1 MRYQEYVKATNNII
15 SQYDFQL
22 TVRQI
27 FYRLVSIAFIRN
39 TINCYKLF
47 DRMITRGRER
57 GDIDPRSIIDRA
69 RNTIGGDYGYL
80 SVEEYVRS
88 KISELE
94 DTEQYTRRIWDDQP
108 QYVELWVEK
117 DALAT
122 LFSNVASGYRV
133 VTYPSRG
140 YSSFTK
146 VYEAI
151 NERFSMYRD
160 RPITILHFADHDP
173 SGINMTQDI
182 QSRLERYGSHAR
194 VKRIALTHQQVKHF
208 GLEPMPTKI
217 SDSRWRQYSLQ
228 YGNQC
233 WELDALPPNEL
244 QNMIRDAIKE
254 HLDVSRWNR
263 TFKEIE
269 NERRSLQKKFKSR
282 EVSSLINK
290 LGFLLNV
297 NSKKAGSSG
306 KNPKSRH

>member
-1 MRYQEYVKATNNII
+1 MRYQEYVKATNDIM
-15 SQYDFQL
+15 SQYNILL

-27 FYRLVSIAFIRN
+27 FYRLVSSGFIQN
-39 TINCYKLF
+39 TINSYKLF
-47 DRMITRGRER
+47 DRMITRGREK
-57 GDIDPRSIIDRA
+57 GEIDARSIVDRA
-69 RNTIGGDYGYL
+69 RQVIGGDYGYG
-80 SVEEYVRS
+80 SVQDFVRS

-108 QYVELWVEK
+108 QYVEVWVEK

-122 LFSNVASGYRV
+122 LFSTIADGYRV

-151 NERFSMYRD
+151 NKRFSLYDD

-173 SGINMTQDI
+173 SGLNMTEDI
-182 QSRLERYGSHAR
+182 QSRLYRYGSHAR
-194 VKRIALTHQQVKHF
+194 VKRVALTYVQVRQF

-217 SDSRWRQYSLQ
+217 SDSRWREYSSQ

-233 WELDALPPNEL
+233 WELDALPPDEL
-244 QNMIRDAIKE
+244 QNIIRDSIKA
-254 HLDVSRWNR
+254 HIDVSRWNR

-269 NERRSLQKKFKSR
+269 KERRLLQKRFRSK
-282 EVSSLINK
+282 EVTSLIGK
-290 LGFLLNV
+290 LGLLLYDSSYKNT
-297 NSKKAGSSG
+297 KKLSG
-306 KNPKSRH
+306 RE

>member
-1 MRYQEYVKATNNII
+1 MIPLQYSQYVRATNDII
-15 SQYDFQL
+15 SQYSILL

-27 FYRLVSIAFIRN
+27 FYRLVSSGFIQN
-39 TINCYKLF
+39 TINSYKLF
-47 DRMITRGRER
+47 DRMITRGREK
-57 GDIDPRSIIDRA
+57 GEIDARSIVDRA
-69 RNTIGGDYGYL
+69 RQVIGGDYGYG
-80 SVEEYVRS
+80 SVQDFVRS

-108 QYVELWVEK
+108 QYVEVWVEK

-122 LFSNVASGYRV
+122 LFSSIADGYRV

-151 NERFSMYRD
+151 NKRFSLYRD

-173 SGINMTQDI
+173 SGLNMTEDI
-182 QSRLERYGSHAR
+182 QSRLYRYGSHAR
-194 VKRIALTHQQVKHF
+194 VKRIALTYAQVRQF

-217 SDSRWRQYSLQ
+217 SDSRWREYSSQ

-244 QNMIRDAIKE
+244 QNIIGNAIKAHIE
-254 HLDVSRWNR
+254 VSRWNR

-269 NERRSLQKKFKSR
+269 KEKRSLQKRFKSR
-282 EVSSLINK
+282 EVTSLIKK
-290 LGFLLNV
+290 LGSLLGDSQV
-297 NSKKAGSSG
+297 NTKK
-306 KNPKSRH
+306 

>member
-1 MRYQEYVKATNNII
+1 MRYHDYIRATNNII
-15 SQYDFQL
+15 SQYDFKL

-39 TINCYKLF
+39 TINSYKLF

-57 GDIDPRSIIDRA
+57 GDIDATTIIDRA
-69 RNTIGGDYGYL
+69 RNTIGGDYGYA
-80 SVEEYVRS
+80 SVEHYIRS

-94 DTEQYTRRIWDDQP
+94 DTEQYTRRVWDDQP

-122 LFSNVASGYRV
+122 LFSSVANGYRV

-151 NERFSMYRD
+151 NERFSIYRD

-173 SGINMTQDI
+173 SGLNMTDDI

-194 VKRIALTHQQVKHF
+194 VKRIALTYQQVRQF

-217 SDSRWRQYSLQ
+217 SDSRWKEYSIH

-244 QNMIRDAIKE
+244 QNMIRDAINA
-254 HLDVSRWNR
+254 HIDVSRWNR

-269 NERRSLQKKFKSR
+269 KERASLQKRFKSR
-282 EVSSLINK
+282 EVTSLIKK
-290 LGFLLNV
+290 LDSLLSDRSQRNA
-297 NSKKAGSSG
+297 KK
-306 KNPKSRH
+306 

>member
-1 MRYQEYVKATNNII
+1 
-15 SQYDFQL
+15 
-22 TVRQI
+22 
-27 FYRLVSIAFIRN
+27 
-39 TINCYKLF
+39 
-47 DRMITRGRER
+47 MITRGRER
-57 GDIDPRSIIDRA
+57 GDIDATSIIDRA
-69 RNTIGGDYGYL
+69 RQTIGGDYGYA
-80 SVEEYVRS
+80 SIEDYVRS

-94 DTEQYTRRIWDDQP
+94 DTEQYTRRVWDGQP

-122 LFSNVASGYRV
+122 LFSTVANGYRV
-133 VTYPSRG
+133 ITYPSRG

-151 NERFSMYRD
+151 NERFSKYHD

-194 VKRIALTHQQVKHF
+194 VKRIALTYEQVRQF

-217 SDSRWRQYSLQ
+217 SDSRWKEYSVQ

-244 QNMIRDAIKE
+244 QNIIRDSIKA
-254 HLDVSRWNR
+254 HIDVSKWNK
-263 TFKEIE
+263 TFEEIE
-269 NERRSLQKKFKSR
+269 KERASLQKRFRSK
-282 EVSSLINK
+282 EVALLINK
-290 LGFLLNV
+290 LGLLLH
-297 NSKKAGSSG
+297 GSSHSNT
-306 KNPKSRH
+306 K

>member
-1 MRYQEYVKATNNII
+1 MIPLQYSEYVKATNDII
-15 SQYDFQL
+15 SQYDILL

-27 FYRLVSIAFIRN
+27 FYRLVSSGFIQN
-39 TINCYKLF
+39 TINSYKLF

-57 GDIDPRSIIDRA
+57 GDIDARSIVDRA
-69 RNTIGGDYGYL
+69 RQVMGGDYGYA
-80 SVEEYVRS
+80 SVQDFVRT

-108 QYVELWVEK
+108 QYVEAWVEK

-122 LFSNVASGYRV
+122 LFSSIADGYRV

-140 YSSFTK
+140 YSSYTK

-151 NERFSMYRD
+151 NKRFSLYGN
-160 RPITILHFADHDP
+160 RPITILHFSDHDP
-173 SGINMTQDI
+173 SGLNMTEDI
-182 QSRLERYGSHAR
+182 QSRLYRYGSHAK
-194 VKRIALTHQQVKHF
+194 VKRIALTYIQVRQF

-217 SDSRWRQYSLQ
+217 SDSRWREYSLQ

-244 QNMIRDAIKE
+244 QNIIRDSIKG
-254 HLDVSRWNR
+254 HIDVSRWNK

-269 NERRSLQKKFKSR
+269 KEKQSLQKKFKSK
-282 EVSSLINK
+282 EVTSLIKK
-290 LGFLLNV
+290 LGSLL
-297 NSKKAGSSG
+297 SDGSSMNA
-306 KNPKSRH
+306 KK

>member
-1 MRYQEYVKATNNII
+1 MRYQEYVRATNDII

-39 TINCYKLF
+39 TINSYKLF
-47 DRMITRGRER
+47 DSMITRGRER
-57 GDIDPRSIIDRA
+57 GDIDARSIIDRA
-69 RNTIGGDYGYL
+69 RQTIGGDYGYT
-80 SVEEYVRS
+80 SVEDYIRS

-122 LFSNVASGYRV
+122 IFSSVANGYRV

-151 NERFSMYRD
+151 NERFSIYRD

-173 SGINMTQDI
+173 SGLNMTEDI

-194 VKRIALTHQQVKHF
+194 VKRIALTYAQVRQF

-217 SDSRWRQYSLQ
+217 SDSRWRQYSMQ

-244 QNMIRDAIKE
+244 QKMIRDAIKG
-254 HLDVSRWNR
+254 HIDVPKWNR

-269 NERRSLQKKFKSR
+269 KERASLQKRFRSK
-282 EVSSLINK
+282 EVIHLINN
-290 LGFLLNV
+290 LGLLLYDS
-297 NSKKAGSSG
+297 SKRQK
-306 KNPKSRH
+306 KQ

>member
-1 MRYQEYVKATNNII
+1 MRYQEYVRATNNII

-27 FYRLVSIAFIRN
+27 FYRLVSISFIRN
-39 TINCYKLF
+39 TINSYKLF

-57 GDIDPRSIIDRA
+57 GDIDARSIIDRA
-69 RNTIGGDYGYL
+69 RQTIGGDYGYM
-80 SVEEYVRS
+80 SVQDFVRS

-94 DTEQYTRRIWDDQP
+94 DTEQYTRRVWDGQP

-122 LFSNVASGYRV
+122 LFSSVANGYRV

-151 NERFSMYRD
+151 NNRFSLYGD
-160 RPITILHFADHDP
+160 RPITILHFSDHDP
-173 SGINMTQDI
+173 SRLNMTDDI
-182 QSRLERYGSHAR
+182 QSRLSRYGSHAK
-194 VKRIALTHQQVKHF
+194 VKRIALTYTQVRQF

-217 SDSRWRQYSLQ
+217 SDSRWKEYSLQ

-244 QNMIRDAIKE
+244 QNIIRDAIKA
-254 HLDVSRWNR
+254 HIDVSRWNK

-269 NERRSLQKKFKSR
+269 KERLALQKKFKSR
-282 EVSSLINK
+282 EVVSLIGK
-290 LGFLLNV
+290 LGLLLYDS
-297 NSKKAGSSG
+297 SKGNK
-306 KNPKSRH
+306 KR

>member
-1 MRYQEYVKATNNII
+1 MEYVTATNNII

-27 FYRLVSIAFIRN
+27 FYRLVSISFIRN

-122 LFSNVASGYRV
+122 LFSSVANGYRV
-133 VTYPSRG
+133 ITYPSRG

-151 NERFSMYRD
+151 NERFSIYRD

-194 VKRIALTHQQVKHF
+194 VKRIALTYDQVRQFK
-208 GLEPMPTKI
+208 LEPMPTKL
-217 SDSRWRQYSLQ
+217 SDSRWKQYSLQ

-244 QNMIRDAIKE
+244 QNMIRDAIKG
-254 HLDVSRWNR
+254 HIDVSRWNK

-269 NERRSLQKKFKSR
+269 KERAHLQKRFKSR
-282 EVSSLINK
+282 EVASLINK
-290 LGFLLNV
+290 LGPLLY
-297 NSKKAGSSG
+297 GSS
-306 KNPKSRH
+306 KRQKSN